1 MPSRVVRAAT
11 RRPPRRAGKRDI
23 LAGTGWPE
31 HVPFLAAGK
40 HRELLENVACRRA
53 AGETVYP
60 PQADLLRA
68 FAETPWDSVRAII
81 LGQDPYHGAGQAHGL
96 AFSVPDGVRV
106 PPSLRNILK
115 EVVRDVYGDAPPPSL
130 SPDLTR
136 WARQGVLLLN
146 TVFSVTAGRAHSHA
160 SLGWQAL
167 TRAVL
172 ESLAAGGRPL
182 AVLLWGSPAGA
193 FAPLFANGGH
203 LVLCA
208 AHPSPLSASR
218 GFLGCGHF
226 SQVNAWLRERGQST
240 IIW

>member
-1 MPSRVVRAAT
+1 MPSRVVRAAP
-11 RRPPRRAGKRDI
+11 RRLSRRAGKDT
-23 LAGTGWPE
+23 LLSSGWSA
-31 HVPFLAAGK
+31 HVPFLAEGK
-40 HRELLENVACRRA
+40 HRELLEKVARRRA

-68 FAETPWDSVRAII
+68 FVETPWDSVRAII

-115 EVVRDVYGDAPPPSL
+115 EVVRDVYGNASPPS
-130 SPDLTR
+130 SSSDLTR

-146 TVFSVTAGRAHSHA
+146 TVFSVAAGRAHSHA

-172 ESLAAGGRPL
+172 EALAAGGRPL

-203 LVLCA
+203 LVLRA

-226 SQVNAWLRERGQST
+226 SKVNAWLRERGQAP